1 MIKTTYTCD
10 ACKKGI
16 VREGAKRD
24 QLWYVTVYYR
34 EGASPQIAYS
44 TGTREVHWC
53 RACMERAGLTP
64 VVELKENPPEVVKTL
79 EDVVREIVREE
90 ISECE
95 I

>member
-1 MIKTTYTCD
+1 MITTTYTCD
-10 ACKKGI
+10 SCKREI
-16 VREGAKRD
+16 VRTGENKE
-24 QLWYVTVYYR
+24 QLWYVTVLYK
-34 EGASPQIAYS
+34 EGSEPHIS
-44 TGTREVHWC
+44 SHNGTRVVHWC

-64 VVELKENPPEVVKTL
+64 IVELKENPPEVVKTL

>member
-10 ACKKGI
+10 ACKKEI
-16 VREGAKRD
+16 VREGARRD
-24 QLWYVTVYYR
+24 QLWYVTIFYR
-34 EGASPQIAYS
+34 EGSEPHVSNYN
-44 TGTREVHWC
+44 GTRVVHWC
-53 RACMERAGLTP
+53 RACMEQAGLTP
-64 VVELKENPPEVVKTL
+64 IVELKENPPETVKTL